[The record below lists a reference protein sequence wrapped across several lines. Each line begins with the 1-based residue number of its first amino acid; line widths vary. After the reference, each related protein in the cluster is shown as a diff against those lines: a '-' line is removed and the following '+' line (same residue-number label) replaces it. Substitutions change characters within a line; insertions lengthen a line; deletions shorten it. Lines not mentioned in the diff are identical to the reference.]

1 MNYRINSEFP
11 APFRIFP
18 YIDEVSNYKLE
29 LELRIRA
36 CYPKQI
42 NASYVIAK
50 IPVPKTNSN
59 IKPELSKVKRKPN
72 LLKLLGSCKP
82 SCRL

>member
-42 NASYVIAK
+42 NASYLIAK

-59 IKPELSKVKRKPN
+59 IKPELAKVMGNKN
-72 LLKLLGSCKP
+72 DLKC
-82 SCRL
+82 